1 MLYYNRT
8 GLSGV
13 IEVSKASQCDTCQY
27 WYFWIKGLNF
37 NLMPA
42 ENVMMILMILII
54 LMTYMN
60 LGNITILNNGISYHC
75 VFNGISKSET
85 KNLMQNIYLSGK
97 NGTL

>member
-1 MLYYNRT
+1 
-8 GLSGV
+8 
-13 IEVSKASQCDTCQY
+13 
-27 WYFWIKGLNF
+27 
-37 NLMPA
+37 MPA

-60 LGNITILNNGISYHC
+60 LGNITILNNGVSYHC
-75 VFNGISKSET
+75 VFNGISET